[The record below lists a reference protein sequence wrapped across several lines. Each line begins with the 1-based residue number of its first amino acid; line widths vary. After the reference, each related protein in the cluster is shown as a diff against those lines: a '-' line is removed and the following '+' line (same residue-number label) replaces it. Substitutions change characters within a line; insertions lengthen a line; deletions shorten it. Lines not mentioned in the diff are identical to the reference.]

1 MTTKEQKVPYTG
13 SRKLTNASIKQN
25 ERGGIESKW
34 PKKLQTDY
42 SRTTP
47 TYHLIILLLTV
58 SLFNVA
64 CSKTTFSYNQLDW
77 LLPWYLNR
85 FVNLDQD
92 QERYLDSL
100 LSPFLDWHRAE
111 ELPKYLQIFKD
122 FEGLLDDEITPA
134 DLERLEDE
142 IEHAWV
148 RLERRSLDWLINLAT
163 ILSAKQ
169 VEDFFQKLKTQQ
181 NKYEK
186 KYLPRTDAEFVNE
199 ARKELVGLL
208 KKYLGSIT
216 PEQRK
221 FIDSQLLDLKRSDRT
236 WLDER
241 AQWIDRVEKV
251 LERKPYWQDNLKK
264 LLVDREKNLS
274 EDYLRVYEWNTS
286 VIRNILVRN
295 LNSRSKKQ
303 DRKLRNEVAK
313 WKRDLEILI
322 AQSKGAS

>member
-1 MTTKEQKVPYTG
+1 M
-13 SRKLTNASIKQN
+13 NASIEQN
-25 ERGGIESKW
+25 EGGGIESKCL
-34 PKKLQTDY
+34 KKSRPVY
-42 SRTTP
+42 YRTTP
-47 TYHLIILLLTV
+47 KYLVIIVFLSV
-58 SLFNVA
+58 GLFNVG

-85 FVNLDQD
+85 FVNLDQH

-111 ELPKYLQIFKD
+111 ELPKYLETFKD
-122 FEGLLDDEITPA
+122 FEGLIDDEVMYA

-163 ILSAKQ
+163 ILSDKQ
-169 VEDFFQKLKTQQ
+169 VEDFLQKLKKQQ

-186 KYLPRTDAEFVNE
+186 KYLPRTDVEFVEN
-199 ARKELVGLL
+199 ARKELRAIL

-216 PEQRK
+216 PEQGE
-221 FIDSQLLDLKRSDRT
+221 FIDSQLADLKRSDRT

-241 AQWIDRVEKV
+241 TRWIDRVERA
-251 LERKPYWQDNLKK
+251 LERKLGWQDNLKE
-264 LLVDREKNLS
+264 LLLDRGKNLS
-274 EDYLRVYEWNTS
+274 EDYLMVYEWNTS
-286 VIRNILVRN
+286 VLRNIVVRN

-303 DRKLRNEVAK
+303 DGKLRKELTK
-313 WKRDLEILI
+313 WQRDIETLI
-322 AQSKGAS
+322 AQSNDRS

>member
-1 MTTKEQKVPYTG
+1 MT
-13 SRKLTNASIKQN
+13 ASIEQN
-25 ERGGIESKW
+25 ERGRIESKW
-34 PKKLQTDY
+34 PKQFQTDY

-85 FVNLDQD
+85 FVNLDRD

-100 LSPFLDWHRAE
+100 LSPILDWHRAE
-111 ELPKYLQIFKD
+111 ELPKYLQIFKE
-122 FEGLLDDEITPA
+122 FEGLLDDEVMPA
-134 DLERLEDE
+134 DLERLGDE

-169 VEDFFQKLKTQQ
+169 LEDFFQKLKKQQ

-186 KYLPRTDAEFVNE
+186 KYLPRTDAEFVEE
-199 ARKELVGLL
+199 ARKELVDLL

-216 PEQRK
+216 PDQIK
-221 FIDSQLLDLKRSDRT
+221 FIDSQLVDLKRSDRT

-241 AQWIDRVEKV
+241 ARWMDRVEKV
-251 LERKPYWQDNLKK
+251 LERKRYWQDNLKK
-264 LLVDREKNLS
+264 LLTDREENLS
-274 EDYLRVYEWNTS
+274 EDYLMVYEWNTS
-286 VIRNILVRN
+286 VIRNILVRT

-303 DRKLRNEVAK
+303 DRKLRKELTK
-313 WKRDLEILI
+313 WQRDIETLI
-322 AQSKGAS
+322 AQSKSTS